1 MVFKKTIDVQAAVA
15 LAAAQA
21 IAAKTQGTFGVGGL
35 MLDQHGNV
43 LKSLHNNVVKHGLI
57 FDPTAHGERQL
68 IDWYYA
74 ERAKGRALPA
84 PGDITIVTTLDPCCM
99 CSGAILAGGFNVVAA
114 APDRI
119 AGINYEL
126 DASFGALPAG
136 LRVQAGRSF
145 AYPAVLGAS
154 LYARTGAGATP
165 RSFFIGKT
173 IAEATQALC
182 ALAFE
187 ATSREV
193 VELFAADRTHDQLR
207 DPATLAPDHRIVRAL
222 KQLYPDALTYRSA
235 PHVPDAGLAPF
246 LRQAMARDQGNE
258 NNENNDGSRGNGGN
272 VGNGSGDAVAL
283 LDAFGNLLLCM
294 PGRRTQSDIR
304 SAFMETTRAYAQLR
318 YKLLDGATPEQQEQV
333 RSYLGHPKQGTFV
346 FARGP
351 DCSAVSFMDLGAYAS
366 TMEGPLPAHN
376 PHQFQYVT
384 PRMPA
389 PDLAALCAAMPPLY
403 RDVIRVNPTQVR
415 DQQLVAALA

>member
-1 MVFKKTIDVQAAVA
+1 LVFKKTIDVQAAVA
-15 LAAAQA
+15 IAAAEA

-43 LKSLHNNVVKHGLI
+43 LKSLHNNVVLHGLV

-68 IDWYYA
+68 SDWYYA
-74 ERAKGRALPA
+74 ERARGRALP
-84 PGDITIVTTLDPCCM
+84 PPEDITIVTTLDPCCM

-119 AGINYEL
+119 AGINYDE
-126 DASFGALPAG
+126 AAVFEALPAG
-136 LRVQAGRSF
+136 LRAQAQRSF
-145 AYPAVLGAS
+145 SYPAVLGAS
-154 LYARTGAGATP
+154 LYARAGAGATP

-193 VELFAADRTHDQLR
+193 VALFGADRARDQLR

-222 KQLYPDALTYRSA
+222 KQLHPDALTYRCA
-235 PHVPDAGLAPF
+235 PHAPDAGLAPF
-246 LRQAMARDQGNE
+246 LLQAMARDQGSE
-258 NNENNDGSRGNGGN
+258 QGGHRAAAAATQ
-272 VGNGSGDAVAL
+272 GDAVAL

-294 PGRRTQSDIR
+294 SGKRAQSGIRT
-304 SAFMETTRAYAQLR
+304 AFMEITRAYAQLR
-318 YKLLDGATPEQQEQV
+318 YKLMDGATPEEQEEV
-333 RSYLGHPKQGTFV
+333 RRYLGHPREGTFV
-346 FARGP
+346 FAHGP
-351 DCSAVSFMDLGAYAS
+351 DHGAASFMDLGAWAS
-366 TMEGPLPAHN
+366 TMEGPLPDHN

-384 PRMPA
+384 PRIDA
-389 PDLAALCAAMPPLY
+389 AALAALCAAMPPLY
-403 RDVIRVNPTQVR
+403 RDVIRLHPTQVR
-415 DQQLVAALA
+415 DQALVTALERL

>member
-1 MVFKKTIDVQAAVA
+1 LVFKKTIDVQAAVA
-15 LAAAQA
+15 IAAAEA

-43 LKSLHNNVVKHGLI
+43 LKSLHNNVIRHGLV

-74 ERAKGRALPA
+74 ERARGRALPA

-119 AGINYEL
+119 AGINYDC
-126 DASFGALPAG
+126 DATFGALPAG
-136 LRVQAGRSF
+136 LRAQAQRSF
-145 AYPAVLGAS
+145 SYPAVLGAS
-154 LYARTGAGATP
+154 LYARAGAGATP
-165 RSFFIGKT
+165 RPFFIGKT

-193 VELFAADRTHDQLR
+193 VALFGADRAREQLR

-222 KQLYPDALTYRSA
+222 KQLHPDALTYRCA

-246 LRQAMARDQGNE
+246 LRQAMARAE
-258 NNENNDGSRGNGGN
+258 E
-272 VGNGSGDAVAL
+272 GDAVAL

-294 PGRRTQSDIR
+294 SGKRAKSGIR
-304 SAFMETTRAYAQLR
+304 SAFMESTRAYAQLR
-318 YKLLDGATPEQQEQV
+318 YKLMDGASAAQQEEV
-333 RSYLGHPKQGTFV
+333 RLYLGHPREGTFV
-346 FARGP
+346 FAHGP
-351 DCSAVSFMDLGAYAS
+351 DHGAVSFMDLGAWAS

-376 PHQFQYVT
+376 PAQLQYVA
-384 PRMPA
+384 PRIDA
-389 PDLAALCAAMPPLY
+389 AALAAVCAAMPPLY
-403 RDVIRVNPTQVR
+403 RDVIGLNPTQVR
-415 DQQLVAALA
+415 DHALVAALAS

>member
-1 MVFKKTIDVQAAVA
+1 LVFKKTIDVQAAVA
-15 LAAAQA
+15 IAAAEA

-43 LKSLHNNVVKHGLI
+43 LKSLHNNVVLHGLV

-74 ERAKGRALPA
+74 ERARGRVLP
-84 PGDITIVTTLDPCCM
+84 PPEDITIVTTLDPCCM

-119 AGINYEL
+119 AGINYDE
-126 DASFGALPAG
+126 AAVFEALPAG
-136 LRVQAGRSF
+136 LRAQAQRSF
-145 AYPAVLGAS
+145 SYPAVLGAS
-154 LYARTGAGATP
+154 LYARAGAGATP

-193 VELFAADRTHDQLR
+193 VALFGADRARDQLR

-222 KQLYPDALTYRSA
+222 KQLHPDALTYRCA
-235 PHVPDAGLAPF
+235 PHAPDAGLAPF
-246 LRQAMARDQGNE
+246 LLQAMARDQG
-258 NNENNDGSRGNGGN
+258 S
-272 VGNGSGDAVAL
+272 DAVAL

-294 PGRRTQSDIR
+294 SGKRAQSGIRT
-304 SAFMETTRAYAQLR
+304 AFMEITRAYAQLR
-318 YKLLDGATPEQQEQV
+318 YKLMDGATPDEQEEV
-333 RSYLGHPKQGTFV
+333 RRYLGHPREGTFV
-346 FARGP
+346 FAHGP
-351 DCSAVSFMDLGAYAS
+351 DHGAASFMDLGAWAS
-366 TMEGPLPAHN
+366 TMEGPLPDHN

-384 PRMPA
+384 PRIDA
-389 PDLAALCAAMPPLY
+389 AALATLCAAMPPLY
-403 RDVIRVNPTQVR
+403 RDVIRLHPTQVR
-415 DQQLVAALA
+415 DQALVTALERL